1 MTLFLDGLT
10 KVEQLNG
17 RVAQW
22 LQVLYGG
29 VPFRGG
35 SRAAAASKMK
45 RFAIICNGWT
55 KRSIL
60 DVAAALGPLLPLGS
74 IIS

>member
-35 SRAAAASKMK
+35 SRAAATSKMK
-45 RFAIICNGWT
+45 GCAICNGWT

-74 IIS
+74 II